1 MEIGAIGF
9 HDRSKVKSV
18 RIEKDN
24 VVVKELNK
32 TKVTEFP
39 NLQELQELRS
49 SEYRADMKAQKREQV
64 LEAKRRKKDQ
74 EDQARLRS
82 YQ

>member
-9 HDRSKVKSV
+9 HDRSKLKSL
-18 RIEKDN
+18 RIQKDTAI
-24 VVVKELNK
+24 VKELNK

-39 NLQELQELRS
+39 NLQELQEQRA
-49 SEYRADMKAQKREQV
+49 SEYRAELKAQKRESIAEEKQ
-64 LEAKRRKKDQ
+64 KRKENEEKS
-74 EDQARLRS
+74 RLRS